1 MNLLVICLANLR
13 HQPLVHLLH
22 LALMALGTALIAALL
37 LISTQLQER
46 LTRDAQGIDLVIGAK
61 GSPLQLILSSVYHL
75 DAPTGNISWT
85 EAARWAAHPQV
96 ERAVP
101 IALGDSARGYRIVGA
116 TPEFLSFYGAELA
129 QGGLWQRPMQAVVGA
144 EVAAA
149 GLAMDAGFAGVHGLD
164 GGQSHAEHSYTVSG
178 QLVPTGTVLDRLILT
193 SLESVWQLHGEH
205 HDDDDHAHQAHA
217 AHEAHAEQPDAREI
231 TALLLRYRSPLAAAF
246 LPQAINAGEARL
258 QAAAPAQEMLRLFEL
273 LGLGTQALQLL
284 GGMLVLIAGLS
295 IFAALYSAMETRQ
308 YDLAVLSTLGASRG
322 RIIGLLWL
330 EALLLA
336 FGGTLLGL
344 LLAHAGVGLAG
355 QLLPGMPI
363 TGARWVAAEW
373 GLLGLAFGVASLSAL
388 LPAARAYRTD
398 VAAILSRGG

>member
-75 DAPTGNISWT
+75 DTPTGNIPWT

-96 ERAVP
+96 ERTVP
-101 IALGDSARGYRIVGA
+101 IALGDSLRGYRIVGT
-116 TPEFLSFYGAELA
+116 TPEFLSFYGADLA
-129 QGGLWQRPMQAVVGA
+129 HGGLWQRPMQAVVGA
-144 EVAAA
+144 EVAAG
-149 GLAMDAGFAGVHGLD
+149 GLAVGAGFAGVHGLD
-164 GGQSHAEHSYTVSG
+164 GGLSHAEHRYTVSG
-178 QLVPTGTVLDRLILT
+178 QLAPTGTVLDRLILT
-193 SLESVWQLHGEH
+193 SLESVWQLHGED
-205 HDDDDHAHQAHA
+205 HDDDDHAHEAQA
-217 AHEAHAEQPDAREI
+217 AHEAHAEQPDGREI

-246 LPQAINAGEARL
+246 LPQGINAGEGRL

-273 LGLGTQALQLL
+273 LGLGTQVLQLL

-295 IFAALYSAMETRQ
+295 IFAALYSAMESRQ

-355 QLLPGMPI
+355 QLLPGMPF

-388 LPAARAYRTD
+388 LPAARAYRSD